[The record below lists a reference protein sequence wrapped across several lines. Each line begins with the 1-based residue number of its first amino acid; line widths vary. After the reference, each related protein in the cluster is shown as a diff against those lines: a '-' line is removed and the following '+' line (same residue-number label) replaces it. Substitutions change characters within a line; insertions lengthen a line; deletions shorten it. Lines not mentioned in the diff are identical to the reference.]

1 MKLISLENLNYALG
15 LISAKFTS
23 QANTFVAALG
33 NKVDKEDGKVLS
45 SNDFTNEAKSKLE
58 DTNIKSAGIE
68 NITISEEGL
77 MTVKNIH
84 GDEANKANIDV
95 YAKTANKL
103 ATPRSINGVPFDGSE
118 NIVINAG
125 GTNDVPC
132 TEGEILGLFTGATPS
147 EDHTDGVG
155 QPSPPE
161 PPSMDD
167 NPHPAGRPSEP

>member
-23 QANTFVAALG
+23 QANTFVAALA
-33 NKVDKEDGKVLS
+33 NKVDKEDGKALS
-45 SNDFTNEAKSKLE
+45 SNDFTTEAKSQLE
-58 DTNIKSAGIE
+58 EVNTKSAGIE
-68 NITISEEGL
+68 NIAISEEGV

-84 GDEANKANIDV
+84 GDEANKANVDV

-132 TEGEILGLFTGATPS
+132 TEGEILELFTTTPAS
-147 EDHTDGVG
+147 NEDNSSH
-155 QPSPPE
+155 PSPYE
-161 PPSMDD
+161 PPHLS
-167 NPHPAGRPSEP
+167 

>member
-33 NKVDKEDGKVLS
+33 NKVDKEDGKALS
-45 SNDFTNEAKSKLE
+45 SNDFTNDAKSKLE
-58 DTNIKSAGIE
+58 NVDTKSAGIE
-68 NITISEEGL
+68 NITISEEGV

-95 YAKTANKL
+95 YAKIANKL

-118 NIVINAG
+118 NITINAG

-132 TEGEILGLFTGATPS
+132 TEGEILELFTTTPAS
-147 EDHTDGVG
+147 NEDNSSH
-155 QPSPPE
+155 PSPYD
-161 PPSMDD
+161 PP
-167 NPHPAGRPSEP
+167 HL

>member
-33 NKVDKEDGKVLS
+33 NKVDKEDGKALS

-58 DTNIKSAGIE
+58 DTNIKSTGIE
-68 NITISEEGL
+68 NITISEEGV

-95 YAKTANKL
+95 YAKIANKL

-132 TEGEILGLFTGATPS
+132 TTGEIIELFTTTPAS
-147 EDHTDGVG
+147 NEDNSSH
-155 QPSPPE
+155 PSPYE
-161 PPSMDD
+161 PPHLS
-167 NPHPAGRPSEP
+167 

>member
-33 NKVDKEDGKVLS
+33 NKVDKEDGKALS

-68 NITISEEGL
+68 NITISEEGV

-95 YAKTANKL
+95 YAKIANKL

-132 TEGEILGLFTGATPS
+132 TEGEIIELFTTTPAS
-147 EDHTDGVG
+147 NEDNSSH
-155 QPSPPE
+155 PSPYE
-161 PPSMDD
+161 PPHLS
-167 NPHPAGRPSEP
+167 

>member
-23 QANTFVAALG
+23 QANTFVAALA
-33 NKVDKEDGKVLS
+33 NKVDKEDGKALS
-45 SNDFTNEAKSKLE
+45 SNDFTNDAKSKLE

-68 NITISEEGL
+68 NITISEEGV

-95 YAKTANKL
+95 YAKSANKL

-132 TEGEILGLFTGATPS
+132 TEGEIIELFTTTPAS
-147 EDHTDGVG
+147 NEDNSSH
-155 QPSPPE
+155 PSPYE
-161 PPSMDD
+161 PPHMS
-167 NPHPAGRPSEP
+167 

>member
-23 QANTFVAALG
+23 QANTFVSALG
-33 NKVDKEDGKVLS
+33 NKVDKEDGKALS
-45 SNDFTNEAKSKLE
+45 SNDFTTEAKSQLE
-58 DTNIKSAGIE
+58 EVNTKSAGIE
-68 NITISEEGL
+68 NITISEEGI

-84 GDEANKANIDV
+84 GDEANKANVDV

-132 TEGEILGLFTGATPS
+132 TEGEILGLFTTTPAS
-147 EDHTDGVG
+147 NEDNSSH
-155 QPSPPE
+155 PSPYE
-161 PPSMDD
+161 PPHLS
-167 NPHPAGRPSEP
+167 

>member
-33 NKVDKEDGKVLS
+33 NKVDKEDGKALS

-68 NITISEEGL
+68 NITISEEGV

-132 TEGEILGLFTGATPS
+132 TEGEIIELFTTTPAS
-147 EDHTDGVG
+147 NEDNSSH
-155 QPSPPE
+155 PSPYE
-161 PPSMDD
+161 PPHLS
-167 NPHPAGRPSEP
+167 

>member
-23 QANTFVAALG
+23 QANTFVSALA

-45 SNDFTNEAKSKLE
+45 SNDFSNDAKSKLE
-58 DTNIKSAGIE
+58 NVDTKSAGIE
-68 NITISEEGL
+68 NITISEEGV
-77 MTVKNIH
+77 MTLKNIH
-84 GDEANKANIDV
+84 GDEANKANVDV

-132 TEGEILGLFTGATPS
+132 TEGEILELFTTTPAS
-147 EDHTDGVG
+147 NEDNSSH
-155 QPSPPE
+155 PSPYE
-161 PPSMDD
+161 PPHLS
-167 NPHPAGRPSEP
+167 

>member
-23 QANTFVAALG
+23 QANTFVAALAT
-33 NKVDKEDGKVLS
+33 KVDKEDGKALS

-68 NITISEEGL
+68 NITISEEGV

-95 YAKTANKL
+95 YAKIANKL

-132 TEGEILGLFTGATPS
+132 NEGEILELFTTTPAS
-147 EDHTDGVG
+147 NEDNSSH
-155 QPSPPE
+155 PSPYE
-161 PPSMDD
+161 PPHLS
-167 NPHPAGRPSEP
+167 

>member
-23 QANTFVAALG
+23 QANTFVAALA

-45 SNDFTNEAKSKLE
+45 SNDFSNDAKSKLE
-58 DTNIKSAGIE
+58 DVDTKSVGIE
-68 NITISEEGL
+68 NIAISEEGV

-95 YAKTANKL
+95 YAKIANKL

-118 NIVINAG
+118 NITINAG

-132 TEGEILGLFTGATPS
+132 TEGEILELFTTTPAS
-147 EDHTDGVG
+147 NEDNSSH
-155 QPSPPE
+155 PSPYE
-161 PPSMDD
+161 H
-167 NPHPAGRPSEP
+167 PHLS

>member
-33 NKVDKEDGKVLS
+33 NKVDKEDGKALS

-68 NITISEEGL
+68 NITISEEGV

-84 GDEANKANIDV
+84 GDEANKANIDI

-118 NIVINAG
+118 NITINAG

-132 TEGEILGLFTGATPS
+132 TEGEILELFTTTPAS
-147 EDHTDGVG
+147 NEDNSSH
-155 QPSPPE
+155 PSPYE
-161 PPSMDD
+161 PPHMS
-167 NPHPAGRPSEP
+167 

>member
-33 NKVDKEDGKVLS
+33 NKVDKEDGKALS
-45 SNDFTNEAKSKLE
+45 SNDFTNDAKSKLE

-68 NITISEEGL
+68 NITISEEGV

-84 GDEANKANIDV
+84 GDEANKVNIDV
-95 YAKTANKL
+95 YAKIANKL

-132 TEGEILGLFTGATPS
+132 TEGEILELFTTTPAS
-147 EDHTDGVG
+147 NEDNSSH
-155 QPSPPE
+155 PSPYE
-161 PPSMDD
+161 PPHLS
-167 NPHPAGRPSEP
+167 

>member
-23 QANTFVAALG
+23 QANTFVAALA
-33 NKVDKEDGKVLS
+33 NKVDKEDGKALS

-68 NITISEEGL
+68 NITISEEGV

-95 YAKTANKL
+95 YAKIAHKL

-132 TEGEILGLFTGATPS
+132 TEGEILELFTTTPAS
-147 EDHTDGVG
+147 NEDNSSH
-155 QPSPPE
+155 PSPYE
-161 PPSMDD
+161 PPHLS
-167 NPHPAGRPSEP
+167 

>member
-23 QANTFVAALG
+23 QANTFVSALG

-68 NITISEEGL
+68 NITISEEGV
-77 MTVKNIH
+77 MTIKNIH
-84 GDEANKANIDV
+84 GDEANKANVDV
-95 YAKTANKL
+95 YAKIAHKL

-132 TEGEILGLFTGATPS
+132 TEGEIKELFGNASPSSNSSSATTMAPV
-147 EDHTDGVG
+147 D
-155 QPSPPE
+155 PLL
-161 PPSMDD
+161 
-167 NPHPAGRPSEP
+167 

>member
-23 QANTFVAALG
+23 QVNTFVAALG
-33 NKVDKEDGKVLS
+33 NKVDKEDGKALS

-58 DTNIKSAGIE
+58 DIDTKSVGIE
-68 NITISEEGL
+68 NIAISEEGV
-77 MTVKNIH
+77 MTLKNIH

-118 NIVINAG
+118 NITINAG

-132 TEGEILGLFTGATPS
+132 TEGEILELFTTTSAS
-147 EDHTDGVG
+147 NEDNSGH
-155 QPSPPE
+155 PSPYE
-161 PPSMDD
+161 Q
-167 NPHPAGRPSEP
+167 PHL

>member
-68 NITISEEGL
+68 NITISEEGV

-84 GDEANKANIDV
+84 GDEANKANINV

-147 EDHTDGVG
+147 EDHADGVG

>member
-23 QANTFVAALG
+23 QANTFVSALG

-68 NITISEEGL
+68 NIAISEEGV
-77 MTVKNIH
+77 MTIKNIH
-84 GDEANKANIDV
+84 GDEANKANVDV

>member
-23 QANTFVAALG
+23 QANTFVAALA

-45 SNDFTNEAKSKLE
+45 SNDFTNEAKSQLE
-58 DTNIKSAGIE
+58 EVNTKSAGIE
-68 NITISEEGL
+68 NIAISEEGV

-95 YAKTANKL
+95 YAKSANKL

-118 NIVINAG
+118 NITINAG

-132 TEGEILGLFTGATPS
+132 TEGEILELFTTTPAS
-147 EDHTDGVG
+147 NEDNSSH
-155 QPSPPE
+155 PSPYE
-161 PPSMDD
+161 PPHMS
-167 NPHPAGRPSEP
+167 

>member
-33 NKVDKEDGKVLS
+33 NKVDKEDGKALS
-45 SNDFTNEAKSKLE
+45 SNDFTNDAKSKLE
-58 DTNIKSAGIE
+58 DVDTKSVGIE
-68 NITISEEGL
+68 NIVISEEGI

-84 GDEANKANIDV
+84 GDEANKANVDV

-118 NIVINAG
+118 NITINAG

-132 TEGEILGLFTGATPS
+132 TEGEILELFTTTPAS
-147 EDHTDGVG
+147 NEDNSSH
-155 QPSPPE
+155 PSPYE
-161 PPSMDD
+161 PQHLS
-167 NPHPAGRPSEP
+167 

>member
-33 NKVDKEDGKVLS
+33 NKVDKEDGKALS

-68 NITISEEGL
+68 NITISEEGV

-95 YAKTANKL
+95 YAKIANKL

-132 TEGEILGLFTGATPS
+132 TTGEIIELFTTTPAS
-147 EDHTDGVG
+147 NEDNSSH
-155 QPSPPE
+155 PSPYE
-161 PPSMDD
+161 PPHLS
-167 NPHPAGRPSEP
+167 

>member
-23 QANTFVAALG
+23 QANTFVSALG
-33 NKVDKEDGKVLS
+33 NKVDKEDGKALS
-45 SNDFTNEAKSKLE
+45 SNDFTNDAKSKLE
-58 DTNIKSAGIE
+58 DVDTKSVGIE
-68 NITISEEGL
+68 NIAISEEGV

-84 GDEANKANIDV
+84 GDEANKANLDV

-132 TEGEILGLFTGATPS
+132 TEGEILELFTTTPAS
-147 EDHTDGVG
+147 NEDNSSH
-155 QPSPPE
+155 PSPYE
-161 PPSMDD
+161 PPHLS
-167 NPHPAGRPSEP
+167 

>member
-33 NKVDKEDGKVLS
+33 NKVDKEDGKALS
-45 SNDFTNEAKSKLE
+45 SNDFTNDAKSKLE
-58 DTNIKSAGIE
+58 DVDTKSAGIE
-68 NITISEEGL
+68 NIAISEEGV

-84 GDEANKANIDV
+84 GDEANKANLDV

-132 TEGEILGLFTGATPS
+132 TEGEILELFTTTPAS
-147 EDHTDGVG
+147 NEDNSSH
-155 QPSPPE
+155 PSPYD
-161 PPSMDD
+161 PP
-167 NPHPAGRPSEP
+167 HL

>member
-23 QANTFVAALG
+23 QANTFVAALA
-33 NKVDKEDGKVLS
+33 NKVDKEDGKALS
-45 SNDFTNEAKSKLE
+45 SNDFTNDAKSKLE
-58 DTNIKSAGIE
+58 DIDTKSAGIE
-68 NITISEEGL
+68 NITISEEGV

-84 GDEANKANIDV
+84 GDEANKANVDV

-132 TEGEILGLFTGATPS
+132 TEGEILELFTTTAS
-147 EDHTDGVG
+147 NEDNTSG
-155 QPSPPE
+155 PSPYD
-161 PPSMDD
+161 PP
-167 NPHPAGRPSEP
+167 HLT

>member
-33 NKVDKEDGKVLS
+33 NKVDKEDGKALS

-68 NITISEEGL
+68 NITISEEGV

-95 YAKTANKL
+95 YAKIANKL

-147 EDHTDGVG
+147 EDHADGVG

-167 NPHPAGRPSEP
+167 NPHHAGRPSEP

>member
-33 NKVDKEDGKVLS
+33 NKVDKEDGKALS
-45 SNDFTNEAKSKLE
+45 SNDFTNDAKSKLE
-58 DTNIKSAGIE
+58 DVDTKSVGIE
-68 NITISEEGL
+68 NIVISEEGV

-95 YAKTANKL
+95 YAKIANKL

-118 NIVINAG
+118 NITINAG

-132 TEGEILGLFTGATPS
+132 TEGEILELFTTAAS
-147 EDHTDGVG
+147 ASNEDNSSH
-155 QPSPPE
+155 PSPYE
-161 PPSMDD
+161 PPHLS
-167 NPHPAGRPSEP
+167 

>member
-1 MKLISLENLNYALG
+1 MKIISLENLNYALG

-33 NKVDKEDGKVLS
+33 NKVDKEDGKALS
-45 SNDFTNEAKSKLE
+45 SNDFTNDAKSKLE
-58 DTNIKSAGIE
+58 DIDTKSAGIE
-68 NITISEEGL
+68 NIAISEEGV

-118 NIVINAG
+118 NIVINSG

-132 TEGEILGLFTGATPS
+132 TEGEILELFTTTPAS
-147 EDHTDGVG
+147 NEDNSSH
-155 QPSPPE
+155 PSPYE
-161 PPSMDD
+161 PPHLS
-167 NPHPAGRPSEP
+167 

>member
-23 QANTFVAALG
+23 QANIFVAALA
-33 NKVDKEDGKVLS
+33 NKVDKENGKALS

-58 DTNIKSAGIE
+58 DVDTKSAGIE
-68 NITISEEGL
+68 NITISEEGV
-77 MTVKNIH
+77 MTIKNIH

-95 YAKTANKL
+95 YAKIANKL

-132 TEGEILGLFTGATPS
+132 TEGEILELFTTTTSSETSDNHGGGTPS
-147 EDHTDGVG
+147 
-155 QPSPPE
+155 PAA
-161 PPSMDD
+161 PPSMV
-167 NPHPAGRPSEP
+167 

>member
-33 NKVDKEDGKVLS
+33 NKVDKEDGKALS
-45 SNDFTNEAKSKLE
+45 SNDFTNDAKSKLE
-58 DTNIKSAGIE
+58 DVDTKSVGIE
-68 NITISEEGL
+68 NIAISEEGV

-84 GDEANKANIDV
+84 GDEANKANVDV

-118 NIVINAG
+118 NITINTG

-132 TEGEILGLFTGATPS
+132 TEGEILELFTTTPAS
-147 EDHTDGVG
+147 NEDNSSH
-155 QPSPPE
+155 PSPYE
-161 PPSMDD
+161 PPHLS
-167 NPHPAGRPSEP
+167 

>member
-33 NKVDKEDGKVLS
+33 NKVDKEDGKALS

-68 NITISEEGL
+68 NITISEEGV

-95 YAKTANKL
+95 YAKIANKL

-132 TEGEILGLFTGATPS
+132 TEGEILELFTSTPAS
-147 EDHTDGVG
+147 NEDNSSH
-155 QPSPPE
+155 PSPYE
-161 PPSMDD
+161 PPHLS
-167 NPHPAGRPSEP
+167 

>member
-23 QANTFVAALG
+23 QANTFVAALA
-33 NKVDKEDGKVLS
+33 NKVDKEDGKALS
-45 SNDFTNEAKSKLE
+45 SNDFTTEAKSKLE

-68 NITISEEGL
+68 NITISEEGI

-95 YAKTANKL
+95 YAKIANKL

-118 NIVINAG
+118 NIVINSG
-125 GTNDVPC
+125 GTSDIAAD
-132 TEGEILGLFTGATPS
+132 ESEIRDLFTTNETHSNDETHRGPI
-147 EDHTDGVG
+147 
-155 QPSPPE
+155 PYNPPT
-161 PPSMDD
+161 M
-167 NPHPAGRPSEP
+167 R

>member
-23 QANTFVAALG
+23 QANTFVAALA
-33 NKVDKEDGKVLS
+33 NKVDKEDGKALS

-68 NITISEEGL
+68 NITISEEGV

-95 YAKTANKL
+95 YAKSANKL

-118 NIVINAG
+118 NITINAG

-132 TEGEILGLFTGATPS
+132 TEGEIIELFTTTPAS
-147 EDHTDGVG
+147 NEDNSSH
-155 QPSPPE
+155 PSPYE
-161 PPSMDD
+161 PPHLS
-167 NPHPAGRPSEP
+167 

>member
-23 QANTFVAALG
+23 QANTFVSALA
-33 NKVDKEDGKVLS
+33 NKVDKEDGKALS
-45 SNDFTNEAKSKLE
+45 SNDFTNDAKSKLE
-58 DTNIKSAGIE
+58 DVDTKSVGIE
-68 NITISEEGL
+68 NITISEEGV

-95 YAKTANKL
+95 YAKIANKL

-132 TEGEILGLFTGATPS
+132 TEGEILELFTTTPAS
-147 EDHTDGVG
+147 NEDNSSH
-155 QPSPPE
+155 PSPYE
-161 PPSMDD
+161 PPHLS
-167 NPHPAGRPSEP
+167 